1 MTAKRLIYYILSG
14 FVLGTLLLIF
24 IQYNTSKNISNLI
37 TGNEKLLNE
46 FKVSNQL
53 KDLEK
58 DIITVE
64 SKIRGTVS
72 TKDTIHIE
80 GLEKKIQ
87 QIEGELKQLQKI
99 SDDDNS
105 VKYIDELDYMVH
117 EKLKISHQILDSFN
131 AEGKIA
137 AENIIA
143 SERGKLLT
151 DSITATVYK
160 IDSTRK
166 TLLKNITTTIDKS
179 GSKALQFSTV
189 LIALVLM
196 SAGALFWYII
206 NTIRRQI
213 ILINDLNISEKKEK
227 KAAQVKENFM
237 ANMSHEIRTPLNA
250 ILGFTNLLQRKK
262 LDVETKEYLQT
273 IDKSGENLL
282 NIINDILDFSKIE
295 AGMMRIET
303 APFSIRTLLQSVET
317 IFKIKVKEKHL
328 QLYISVDE
336 SLPDMLEG
344 DATRLTQILVNL
356 IGNSLKFTQQGNI
369 TVHVSN
375 AGKKNDDIITSIVVK
390 DTGIGIEKEKI
401 NVVFERFEQADDAI
415 TRKFGGTGLGL
426 SIVKDLVLL
435 QHGTILAE
443 SEPGKGTSIHI
454 TIPYKIALDGLINNI
469 EDRSNISNFA
479 YFKNSRILVAED
491 NEINQSLIKHL
502 FEEWQIEFDLVTT
515 GKQVLEMLT
524 LYPQKYSL
532 ILMDIQM
539 PEMDGYT
546 ATQEIR
552 NELKLTIP
560 IIATTAHA
568 LAGEREKCF
577 GYGMNEYISKP
588 IKDTHLFGLISQF
601 IQTNKVIDKL
611 KGKSLKPINNVYKF
625 IDLGY
630 MKDVSAG
637 NIEYEKTVTR
647 QFIEV
652 ISLDLIDIEK
662 AWKNN
667 DVTILRQLVHNI
679 KTTVSVMGLNEKLD
693 PYLIAMEYDD
703 LTEQSFQEHI
713 SAITFICNEALKEAK
728 AFYGSL

>member
-1 MTAKRLIYYILSG
+1 MTAKNLIYYILSG
-14 FVLGTLLLIF
+14 FVLGTLLLVF

-37 TGNEKLLNE
+37 TGNEKLINE
-46 FKVSNQL
+46 FKVSNEL

-58 DIITVE
+58 NIITVE
-64 SKIRGTVS
+64 SRIRGTVT

-87 QIEGELKQLQKI
+87 QIEVELRQLQKI

-131 AEGKIA
+131 VVGKIA
-137 AENIIA
+137 AENVIA
-143 SERGKLLT
+143 SQRGKLLT

-160 IDSTRK
+160 IENTRK
-166 TLLKNITTTIDKS
+166 NLLKNITTTIDKS

-189 LIALVLM
+189 LIALVLI
-196 SAGALFWYII
+196 SAAVLFWYII
-206 NTIRRQI
+206 NTIRRQN

-250 ILGFTNLLQRKK
+250 ILGFTHLLQRNK
-262 LDVETKEYLQT
+262 LDNETKEYLQT

-295 AGMMRIET
+295 AGMMRIEA
-303 APFSIRTLLQSVET
+303 APFSIRALLHSVEAL
-317 IFKIKVKEKHL
+317 FKLKIKEKEL
-328 QLYISVDE
+328 QLSISIDE

-356 IGNSLKFTQQGNI
+356 IGNSLKFTHRGTI
-369 TVHVSN
+369 TVQVGN
-375 AGKKNDDIITSIVVK
+375 CGKINDGIIADIVVA

-401 NVVFERFEQADDAI
+401 NAVFERFEQADDAV

-426 SIVKDLVLL
+426 SIVKDLVML
-435 QHGTILAE
+435 QHGTINAE
-443 SEPGKGTSIHI
+443 SELGKGTSIFI
-454 TIPYKIALDGLINNI
+454 KIPYKIALVESLNNI
-469 EDRSNISNFA
+469 QAESNIPILTNFN
-479 YFKNSRILVAED
+479 NSRILVAED
-491 NEINQSLIKHL
+491 NEINQTLIKHL
-502 FEEWQIEFDLVTT
+502 FKEWQIEFDLVTN
-515 GKQVLEMLT
+515 GKEVVEMLT
-524 LYPQKYSL
+524 LYPQKYNL

-539 PEMDGYT
+539 PIMDGYR
-546 ATQEIR
+546 ASQEIR

-560 IIATTAHA
+560 IVAITAHA

-588 IKDTHLFGLISQF
+588 INEQQLYNLISQF
-601 IQTNKVIDKL
+601 IQTNKKIDKQDENHFNTDHT
-611 KGKSLKPINNVYKF
+611 SYKF
-625 IDLGY
+625 INLAY

-647 QFIEV
+647 QFIEM

-662 AWKNN
+662 AWKRSDIN
-667 DVTILRQLVHNI
+667 TLRQLIHNT
-679 KTTVSVMGLNEKLD
+679 KTTVSVMGLNEILD
-693 PYLIAMEYDD
+693 PYLATMEYDD
-703 LTEQSFQEHI
+703 LTEQSFQKN
-713 SAITFICNEALKEAK
+713 ITTITLICNEALKEAK
-728 AFYGSL
+728 EFYASL